1 MTAVAW
7 PTTAELKQRLN
18 VETTDWDDQLDRV
31 LAAAVS
37 ETKKRV
43 GDWVEDY
50 DQPDE
55 AISQS
60 ALELAVEMAQ
70 NREEF
75 VTIRGTDTVV
85 NTSKSKQLLYGHRR
99 RFGVG

>member
-1 MTAVAW
+1 MAAVEW

-18 VETTDWDDQLDRV
+18 VDSDDWDDQLDRV
-31 LAAAVS
+31 LAAAIAH
-37 ETKKRV
+37 TKGRV
-43 GDWVEDY
+43 GEWDADF

-55 AISQS
+55 AVAQS

-70 NREEF
+70 
-75 VTIRGTDTVV
+75 TGADALTDPK
-85 NTSKSKQLLYGHRR
+85 SKSYALLFGKRR